1 MYGEAMRMDLSVGS
15 AFIMAVVIV
24 LALAAF
30 LAIVLFAGR
39 RPYFK
44 KRPGRPRTPVSG
56 GVHALAEHRTEVEAD
71 ARRIADEL
79 GKQLGRFFVRHGWIT
94 AREAR

>member
-56 GVHALAEHRTEVEAD
+56 GVHEGDPRSVTPRHEEYLEPPD
-71 ARRIADEL
+71 
-79 GKQLGRFFVRHGWIT
+79 QLR
-94 AREAR
+94 